1 MIDPLL
7 RQRLS
12 QGYAKLGDITFQIA
26 LNMRKGK
33 DHVASQRALYEQG
46 IKMSVLLKL
55 LYRHIDFD
63 ANGFPIL
70 YRITEKQINR
80 FVKCLVQLGELST
93 YPIVPYIIP
102 STKPILIT
110 QGAAGSTGPVGPAGL
125 DANIIV
131 EPAPGET
138 QIIVS
143 STVVLGVRHD
153 RISLSLYTLP
163 TLLAAISGTKLFEN
177 GSSNT
182 ISLTLTIRK
191 GRDNIVTLV
200 CSDSTVNA
208 ILQPLVN
215 LTTINGI
222 TQPTN
227 IILSVPIQTV
237 PFTFNF
243 TLNDGSINNVLA
255 SDAINFVYPF
265 IYGAFDAQAVNPYTT
280 GTRVLAVKANRTIP
294 LNGTDTF
301 FSIGYDAAYG
311 DLTKIKD
318 QSGFDVTSAWTKHVV
333 SVTSTGLAINYT
345 TNFNFYVTNLK
356 TTITNANYTIEF

>member
-1 MIDPLL
+1 MLDPQL

-12 QGYAKLGDITFQIA
+12 QGYAKLGDITYQIA

-33 DHVASQRALYEQG
+33 NHVASQRALYEQG
-46 IKMSVLLKL
+46 IKMSILLKL
-55 LYRHIDFD
+55 LYRHVDFD
-63 ANGFPIL
+63 TNGFPIL
-70 YRITEKQINR
+70 YRITEIQVNR
-80 FVKCLVQLGELST
+80 FIGCLIQLGELST

-110 QGAAGSTGPVGPAGL
+110 QGAAGSTGPVGPPGS

-131 EPAPGET
+131 EAKPGET
-138 QIIVS
+138 QIIVD
-143 STVVLGVRHD
+143 TVIIGGVKHD
-153 RISLSLYTLP
+153 RISLALYTLQ
-163 TLLAAISGTKLFEN
+163 TLLASISGTKLFEN

-191 GRDNIVTLV
+191 GRDNVVTLV
-200 CSDSTVNA
+200 CADPTVDG

-227 IILSVPIQTV
+227 IILSIPTQTV

-243 TLNDGSINNVLA
+243 TINDGTNNVLA

-265 IYGAFDAQAVNPYTT
+265 IYGAFDAQVGNPYTS

-318 QSGFDVTSAWTKHVV
+318 QNGFDVTSAWTKHVI
-333 SVTSTGLAINYT
+333 SVTSTGLAVNYT

-356 TTITNANYTIEF
+356 TTIVSANYTIEF